1 MFTSVLSIF
10 REAAKNSPDALCI
23 VDADGEHTYGQ
34 MMRDAEGAAA
44 FLRAKGADLER
55 CVIASY
61 DGKAHYLSLE
71 IACWLIGAIFV
82 PVEDDAADE
91 RILSIYQETDPVLF
105 VSDRK
110 PASEDLNRITAS
122 YVELSEGEPE
132 RDAVYYV
139 PTGEE
144 TAEILFTTGTTGKSK
159 GVELTHANDVALAQN
174 VAEGVHMRDG
184 NRELIPLPLS
194 HAHAIRTLYAIY
206 SKHGAA
212 LLVRGVT
219 QVRRIYELMRD
230 YHATAIDLSPT
241 AASVLLKLSRGR
253 FSEFA
258 GQLDYVQV
266 GTAYLNDEIKENLR
280 ATFPGTRLYNCYGST
295 ESGRSCFLDFS
306 GNEDRKHC
314 IGKPAVNAQFFVTN
328 ANHEIIHSDE
338 KHTGLIATRGAMNM
352 KGYWKQK
359 ELTESVMKDGYIFSK
374 DEGYIDDKGYVYVLG
389 RADDVINFRG
399 IKIAPDEIE
408 EAASD
413 YPGIQDCACIPKK
426 DKVSGEVPI
435 LVVDTDEETFDHK
448 AMMQYLRR
456 RVDPDKIPQKIVI
469 CHQIPRSY
477 NGKLQRKK
485 LASELLEGDKVI

>member
-122 YVELSEGEPE
+122 YVELSEGEPV

-435 LVVDTDEETFDHK
+435 LVVDADEETFDHK

>member
-10 REAAKNSPDALCI
+10 REAAKNSPDALCV

-408 EAASD
+408 EVAAD
-413 YPGIQDCACIPKK
+413 YPGILDCACIAKP

>member
-1 MFTSVLSIF
+1 M
-10 REAAKNSPDALCI
+10 
-23 VDADGEHTYGQ
+23 
-34 MMRDAEGAAA
+34 
-44 FLRAKGADLER
+44 
-55 CVIASY
+55 
-61 DGKAHYLSLE
+61 
-71 IACWLIGAIFV
+71 
-82 PVEDDAADE
+82 
-91 RILSIYQETDPVLF
+91 
-105 VSDRK
+105 
-110 PASEDLNRITAS
+110 
-122 YVELSEGEPE
+122 
-132 RDAVYYV
+132 
-139 PTGEE
+139 
-144 TAEILFTTGTTGKSK
+144 
-159 GVELTHANDVALAQN
+159 
-174 VAEGVHMRDG
+174 
-184 NRELIPLPLS
+184 
-194 HAHAIRTLYAIY
+194 
-206 SKHGAA
+206 
-212 LLVRGVT
+212 
-219 QVRRIYELMRD
+219 
-230 YHATAIDLSPT
+230 
-241 AASVLLKLSRGR
+241 LLKLSRGR

-408 EAASD
+408 EVAAD
-413 YPGIQDCACIPKK
+413 YPGILDCACIAKP

>member
-122 YVELSEGEPE
+122 YVELSEGEPV

-408 EAASD
+408 EVAADS
-413 YPGIQDCACIPKK
+413 PGILDCACIAKP

>member
-122 YVELSEGEPE
+122 YVELSEGEPV

>member
-122 YVELSEGEPE
+122 YVELSEGEPV

-456 RVDPDKIPQKIVI
+456 RVDPDKMPQKIVI

>member
-122 YVELSEGEPE
+122 YVELSEGEPV

-399 IKIAPDEIE
+399 IKIAPDDDSGRGYGRGNIRPQGDDAVSAQTCGSGQDTSEDCDLP
-408 EAASD
+408 SD
-413 YPGIQDCACIPKK
+413 TA
-426 DKVSGEVPI
+426 V
-435 LVVDTDEETFDHK
+435 L
-448 AMMQYLRR
+448 
-456 RVDPDKIPQKIVI
+456 
-469 CHQIPRSY
+469 
-477 NGKLQRKK
+477 
-485 LASELLEGDKVI
+485 

>member
-122 YVELSEGEPE
+122 YVELSEGEPV

-184 NRELIPLPLS
+184 NREQYILGCSVYCFGRLYIVTAPTGAETSISPLS
-194 HAHAIRTLYAIY
+194 A
-206 SKHGAA
+206 
-212 LLVRGVT
+212 
-219 QVRRIYELMRD
+219 
-230 YHATAIDLSPT
+230 P
-241 AASVLLKLSRGR
+241 
-253 FSEFA
+253 
-258 GQLDYVQV
+258 
-266 GTAYLNDEIKENLR
+266 
-280 ATFPGTRLYNCYGST
+280 
-295 ESGRSCFLDFS
+295 SC
-306 GNEDRKHC
+306 GNE
-314 IGKPAVNAQFFVTN
+314 
-328 ANHEIIHSDE
+328 
-338 KHTGLIATRGAMNM
+338 
-352 KGYWKQK
+352 
-359 ELTESVMKDGYIFSK
+359 IFNS
-374 DEGYIDDKGYVYVLG
+374 
-389 RADDVINFRG
+389 
-399 IKIAPDEIE
+399 
-408 EAASD
+408 
-413 YPGIQDCACIPKK
+413 
-426 DKVSGEVPI
+426 
-435 LVVDTDEETFDHK
+435 
-448 AMMQYLRR
+448 
-456 RVDPDKIPQKIVI
+456 
-469 CHQIPRSY
+469 
-477 NGKLQRKK
+477 
-485 LASELLEGDKVI
+485 